1 MSVEDLPG
9 SPPSEMLPEGSPLPI
24 RFVFVM
30 STNQKDSPLEL
41 DHTETPP
48 EVPTEDSKPSGESP
62 APEPPSLPKKRVAIG
77 TTSSSY
83 PHYSPRRL
91 FTDGWNSFWHVAFG
105 VLAIKFQTMVPLFIF
120 YQFLDVEEINVFVD
134 IVEFLCG
141 YMLGYV
147 FSLI

>member
-1 MSVEDLPG
+1 MSVEDRVD
-9 SPPSEMLPEGSPLPI
+9 SPPLEMLPEGSPPQI
-24 RFVFVM
+24 RFVIVLPL
-30 STNQKDSPLEL
+30 NQTDSLLEL
-41 DHTETPP
+41 DRTETPP
-48 EVPTEDSKPSGESP
+48 EVPVEDSTPSKESP
-62 APEPPSLPKKRVAIG
+62 SPEPPKLPKKRVAIG
-77 TTSSSY
+77 TTSSS
-83 PHYSPRRL
+83 YSPRRL

-105 VLAIKFQTMVPLFIF
+105 VLAIKFQTIVPLFIF

>member
-1 MSVEDLPG
+1 
-9 SPPSEMLPEGSPLPI
+9 
-24 RFVFVM
+24 
-30 STNQKDSPLEL
+30 
-41 DHTETPP
+41 
-48 EVPTEDSKPSGESP
+48 
-62 APEPPSLPKKRVAIG
+62 
-77 TTSSSY
+77 
-83 PHYSPRRL
+83 L